1 MTRTRTAAPS
11 KRAPILMAL
20 GLVTLGAGAAR
31 AQTVVQIPLPGVL
44 DGRSVTTVTGGN
56 LVVWTVPT
64 DGGGTDT
71 GDGIQNAFATDAVA
85 KLKNAPAGHTLPDD
99 GHFAA
104 NARHPE
110 VVLNFSNTAD
120 ATSPQAHIV
129 KPKNGTFTFAV
140 PPAVYSKFFMFFSGA
155 DNGTTVKVTMTFS
168 DASTQVF
175 NATIPDY
182 FAGAPANSTVVFNL
196 ATDLAKWSKTTTI
209 AEAGGHTITGAEFD
223 PTGDQTLTNIQVDRG
238 ANGFLLFWGATGV
251 ATGAVAGLPDAGAD
265 TGAPS
270 LDAGPADAGGGA
282 GATGT
287 SGAAGVGAAG
297 DAGGAAGTGG
307 QTTGAAGT
315 SGAAGATASGAAGT
329 GATTSGAAGSGTFVT
344 HTGGGSGCSI
354 SGATPTTRA
363 PWLALVAVGLWVGR
377 RRRHR

>member
-1 MTRTRTAAPS
+1 MTRIRPAAPS
-11 KRAPILMAL
+11 KLAPITLAL
-20 GLVTLGAGAAR
+20 GLVTVGAGAAR

-104 NARHPE
+104 NARHPD

-120 ATSPQAHIV
+120 PTSPQAHIV

-155 DNGTTVKVTMTFS
+155 DNGTTVTVTMTFS

-182 FAGAPANSTVVFNL
+182 FAGAPANSPVVFNL

-209 AEAGGHTITGAEFD
+209 AEAGGHTITGAELD
-223 PTGDQTLTNIQVDRG
+223 PTGDKTLTNIQVDRG

-265 TGAPS
+265 AGAPS
-270 LDAGPADAGGGA
+270 PDAGAADAGATGA
-282 GATGT
+282 AGT

-307 QTTGAAGT
+307 QTAGAAGT
-315 SGAAGATASGAAGT
+315 SGAAGSTAAGAAGM

-363 PWLALVAVGLWVGR
+363 PWLALVAVGLWLGR
-377 RRRHR
+377 RRRRA